1 MIAPGNDN
9 NAIAAVT
16 GLILEIFRLNGRLL
30 EAGDHLVAPIG
41 LTSARWQVLGAIDAA
56 QTPQPVAHLARDMG
70 LSRQAVQRL
79 ANEMEEAGIIQ
90 FTPNPHHERAKLV
103 LMTSRGESLF
113 KAAMRVQR
121 LWAKSLSEGLDGER
135 MNRAADLLRS
145 LRAKLERT

>member
-30 EAGDHLVAPIG
+30 EAGDNLVAPLG

-56 QTPQPVAHLARDMG
+56 QTPRPVAHLARDMG

-79 ANEMEEAGIIQ
+79 ANEMEEAGIVR
-90 FTPNPHHERAKLV
+90 FVPNPHHERAKLV

-121 LWAKSLSEGLDGER
+121 LWAKTLSEGLDGDR
-135 MNRAADLLRS
+135 MNRAAELLRS
-145 LRAKLERT
+145 LRAKLERD